1 MTQAAGGTDA
11 YSTETIVAAE
21 SPSPPPQHKNGDARL
36 NISII

>member
-21 SPSPPPQHKNGDARL
+21 SPSSSPNMKMEML
-36 NISII
+36 V